1 MIDRC
6 KAMSTVF
13 ESARIHPDLLEQ
25 LIRIHQVNET
35 LETLAFLIDFLILA
49 PIEQLFLDFI
59 EKLVLVVHEI
69 VFLAASSLVIAIEP
83 VFLIRH
89 ENAIEKLLERACV
102 VLLLLLEVWRGHSAQ
117 ILFQRLQDVLEA
129 SQV

>member
-1 MIDRC
+1 
-6 KAMSTVF
+6 MSTVF

-117 ILFQRLQDVLEA
+117 ILFQRL
-129 SQV
+129 